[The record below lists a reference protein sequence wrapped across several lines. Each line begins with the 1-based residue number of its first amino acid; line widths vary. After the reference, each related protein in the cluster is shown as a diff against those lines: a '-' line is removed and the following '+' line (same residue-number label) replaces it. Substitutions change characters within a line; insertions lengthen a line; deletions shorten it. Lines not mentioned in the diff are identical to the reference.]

1 MTTTNAPE
9 LALEVS
15 RVINASKE
23 HLFNAWL
30 DPKMLAQFM
39 TPADGVT
46 VPEAKTDPTPG
57 GRYLIVMRTPDR
69 DLPHSGTYRA
79 IDPHDRIVF
88 TWESEFSRDDSEV
101 TLTFDEADGGTL
113 VTLRHVRFLDEEKRD
128 NHEKGWGAI
137 LEALSRLA

>member
-23 HLFNAWL
+23 RLFNAWL

-39 TPADGVT
+39 TPGEGVT
-46 VPEAKTDPTPG
+46 VPDARTDPEVG
-57 GRYLIVMRTPDR
+57 GRYLIVMRTPER

-101 TLTFDEADGGTL
+101 TLTFDEADAGTL
-113 VTLRHVRFLDEEKRD
+113 VTLRHVRFLDEEKRN

-137 LEALSRLA
+137 LEALAEVA